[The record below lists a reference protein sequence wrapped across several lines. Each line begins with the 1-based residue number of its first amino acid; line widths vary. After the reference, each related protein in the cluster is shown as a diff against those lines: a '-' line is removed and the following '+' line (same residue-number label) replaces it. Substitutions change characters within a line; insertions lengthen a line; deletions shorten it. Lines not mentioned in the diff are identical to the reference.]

1 MSGVIDKVRV
11 DKWLWAIRFFKSRSQ
26 ATEACKEGKVSI
38 GEQVMK
44 PSQTVVIGDQL
55 TVKKNGIFY
64 QLEVVQL
71 IEKRVGAPIAQTC
84 YRDHTPES
92 ELRKFEDWYLA
103 RSGRGEFR
111 EKGLGRPTKRDR
123 RDIERLKG
131 LK

>member
-1 MSGVIDKVRV
+1 MSNVIEKVRV

-26 ATEACKEGKVSI
+26 ATEACKEGKVML
-38 GEQVMK
+38 GEQAMK
-44 PSQTVVIGDQL
+44 PSNPVVIGDQL

-64 QLEVVQL
+64 TLEVVQL

-84 YRDHTPES
+84 YNDHTPES

-103 RSGRGEFR
+103 RSGRGEYR

>member
-84 YRDHTPES
+84 YLDHTLNQSFASSRTGTSPAQDEES
-92 ELRKFEDWYLA
+92 FGRKGWA
-103 RSGRGEFR
+103 G
-111 EKGLGRPTKRDR
+111 PPNA
-123 RDIERLKG
+123 IEEISSD
-131 LK
+131 